1 MPPSAA
7 AYPGTVLLRYSLLR
21 LTVLAAVGLGAW
33 AAGLRDVWWLLATA
47 VGSLLV
53 SLVVLRGPR
62 DQVVRHLEERRERRA
77 ADLPRPPRRRGLD
90 DTEAEDAADDAAR
103 GRDA

>member
-1 MPPSAA
+1 M
-7 AYPGTVLLRYSLLR
+7 LLRYSLLR
-21 LTVLAAVGLGAW
+21 LTVLVAVGAAAW
-33 AAGLRDVWWLLATA
+33 AAGLREVWWLLATA

-62 DQVVRHLEERRERRA
+62 DQVVRHLEERRA
-77 ADLPRPPRRRGLD
+77 ADRPRRGRRRSLD